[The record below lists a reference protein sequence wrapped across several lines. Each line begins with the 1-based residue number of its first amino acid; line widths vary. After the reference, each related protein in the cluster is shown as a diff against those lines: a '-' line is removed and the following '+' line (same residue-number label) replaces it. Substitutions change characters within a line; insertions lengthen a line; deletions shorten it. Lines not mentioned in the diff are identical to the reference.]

1 MNTFIHTAHIEH
13 LMCARHF
20 SRCWGYS
27 QVKEVL
33 EGGHNVSGTLV
44 TNLVIRFSSVEFTGG
59 FAKSCFCGVVGQKT
73 E

>member
-1 MNTFIHTAHIEH
+1 M
-13 LMCARHF
+13 
-20 SRCWGYS
+20 
-27 QVKEVL
+27 KEVL

-44 TNLVIRFSSVEFTGG
+44 TNLVTRFSSVEFTGG